1 MIFKLGEPVSTAA
14 EKPLL
19 ITQGDPAGI
28 GPELVLMAWMDRQK
42 LNFPPFALIADP
54 AHIAALA
61 KQLDWDVPIREVAPE
76 DTAAAF
82 GNALPVIPL
91 KTKANAISGQ
101 ADPATAPSTVEAIE
115 TAVALTMADRA
126 SAFVTNPVAKYVL
139 SDAGFQHRGSDEFL
153 ASLAERYTGTPAWP
167 VLMFWS
173 EILAVVPVTV
183 HVPVA
188 DIPLCL
194 TSDIIVSTGIV
205 VSDDLSRRFGIS
217 RPRLAITG
225 LNPHAGENGK
235 IGTEDRDVIAPAITL
250 LRRKNI
256 DARGPYSADSLFHA
270 RARAGYDVV
279 IAMYHDQALI
289 PIKTLAFDSAVNVT
303 LGLPF
308 IRTAPNHG
316 TAFDIAGRGIGNPK
330 SLISSIRLSNRLAN
344 TQNQA

>member
-1 MIFKLGEPVSTAA
+1 MILNQGISVSTAL

-28 GPELVLMAWMDRQK
+28 GPELVLMGWMDRQK
-42 LNFPPFALIADP
+42 LGLPPFALIADP

-61 KQLDWDVPIREVAPE
+61 KQLDWTVPIREVSAE
-76 DTAAAF
+76 DIGSAF
-82 GNALPVIPL
+82 SDALPVIPI
-91 KTKANAISGQ
+91 KTRVNTVSGQ
-101 ADPATAPSTVEAIE
+101 ADPATAPATVEAIE
-115 TAVALTMADRA
+115 TAVSLTMAGKA
-126 SAFVTNPVAKYVL
+126 AAFVTNPVAKYVL
-139 SDAGFQHRGSDEFL
+139 YDAGFQHRGSDEFL
-153 ASLAERYTGTPAWP
+153 ASLAEQHTGLPTWP

-194 TSDIIVSTGIV
+194 TSDIIVSTGMV
-205 VSDDLSRRFGIS
+205 VSEDLSKRFGIN
-217 RPRLAITG
+217 RPRIAITG

-235 IGTEDRDVIAPAITL
+235 MGTEDRDIITPAITL
-250 LRRKNI
+250 LRRNSI

-279 IAMYHDQALI
+279 VAMYHDQALI

-316 TAFDIAGRGIGNPK
+316 TAFDIAGRGIGNPR
-330 SLISSIRLSNRLAN
+330 SLISAIRLADRLAR
-344 TQNQA
+344 TQNQS

>member
-1 MIFKLGEPVSTAA
+1 
-14 EKPLL
+14 
-19 ITQGDPAGI
+19 
-28 GPELVLMAWMDRQK
+28 MAWMDRQK
-42 LNFPPFALIADP
+42 LDLPPFALIADP
-54 AHIAALA
+54 AHIAGLA
-61 KQLDWDVPIREVAPE
+61 RQLDWDIPIREVAPE
-76 DTAAAF
+76 DTVAAF
-82 GNALPVIPL
+82 ADALPVISL
-91 KTKANAISGQ
+91 KTKVRAVSGR
-101 ADPATAPSTVEAIE
+101 ADPATAPATVEAIE
-115 TAVALTMADRA
+115 TAIALTMAGRA
-126 SAFVTNPVAKYVL
+126 AAFVTNPVAKYVL
-139 SDAGFQHRGSDEFL
+139 FDAGFQHRGSDEFL
-153 ASLAERYTGTPAWP
+153 ASVAERYTGTPVWP

-173 EILAVVPVTV
+173 EILSVVPVTV

-205 VSDDLSRRFGIS
+205 VSEDLSRRFGID

-225 LNPHAGENGK
+225 LNPHAGESGK

-256 DARGPYSADSLFHA
+256 DARGPHSADSLFHA
-270 RARAGYDVV
+270 RARSGYDVA

-316 TAFDIAGRGIGNPK
+316 TAFDIAGRGIGNPR
-330 SLISSIRLSNRLAN
+330 SLISSIRLGYRLAN
-344 TQNQA
+344 TQNSA